1 MMPAILNPTM
11 SVIDSFL
18 PFTAGQ
24 LKTYKDIALLFLKY
38 GRDEMTRIPGV
49 LEHFSEEELLV
60 KKGQADDLAEDLEKM
75 GPTFVK
81 IGQLLSTRAD
91 LLQQPYLESLERLQD
106 NVAPVDFQDLAP
118 ILEGELGIRIS
129 KAFSS
134 FDETPLA
141 SASLGQVHRAQLRD
155 GREVV
160 VKIQRPQIRERVSND
175 LSALSSIADFLQE
188 HTEMGERYNVSK
200 MVEELRESILR
211 ELDYTLEARNL
222 ELFRT
227 ELDRFPKIVV
237 PRTIPDL
244 CSGRV
249 LTMDYLQG
257 NPVTSLSGVVLSEID
272 GSSLADELF
281 HSYLYQILI
290 LGSFH
295 ADPHPGNVLITEDRR
310 VGLIDL
316 GMVGRVDELTRETL
330 AHFLIALSE
339 KKGRAVGN
347 CAIRMGSPQEGFDR
361 NEFLIAVSQLVS
373 DEVEGNVGDMNIGQ
387 LVMRV
392 TKLCADHH
400 LRIPEA
406 ILLLGKTLLNLD
418 LVADSLDSSYDPAAA
433 IREKSTALLEEQVK
447 EHFSLGTILT
457 TARDFR
463 DLVADL
469 PSKTNQVLDL
479 IAGNDLRISVET
491 IDEKLLIRSFQK
503 IANRITAGLIIAS
516 LVIGAAMMMNIE
528 SSWTLAGYPLFALIL
543 FSFAFVGGLIL
554 VWKILLTDD

>member
-1 MMPAILNPTM
+1 M